1 MSFFGGF
8 TMRRARRGVLVVIA
22 IAVVGIASAG
32 AGKEA
37 CCKKK
42 AKVDSMVKEMAAARK
57 GQRQIEYLTKTY
69 GEFGIYEA
77 YRIQG
82 ALAKEVSKE
91 LGPVV
96 GYKVAY
102 ASKAAQEQFGVDEP
116 ASGPFFLL
124 QRAASGSRLEAGAFM
139 EIVLETEIAFT
150 IGKRIDKPVKDVG
163 EIKDY
168 VEWVHTAFDIG
179 DYRFVKGQTK
189 PTPADM
195 IASGVGAHFFVLGPG
210 VQPGK
215 VDVDA
220 VDLVLA
226 RNGEIV
232 ANSPATNVMGSPW
245 KSLQW
250 CANHIVKLGGTLEP
264 GMVVVSGTAAPAYKV
279 KGEKIKGNYTGECGA
294 LGKVALTIE

>member
-1 MSFFGGF
+1 
-8 TMRRARRGVLVVIA
+8 MRRARRIVLAVVG
-22 IAVVGIASAG
+22 IAVVGILSG
-32 AGKEA
+32 AVGKEA
-37 CCKKK
+37 CCKKG
-42 AKVDSMVKEMAAARK
+42 AKVDAMVKEMAAARVE
-57 GQRQIEYLTKTY
+57 QRQMEYLTKTY
-69 GEFGIYEA
+69 GAFGIDEA
-77 YRIQG
+77 YKIQL

-116 ASGPFFLL
+116 ASGPFFLA
-124 QRAASGSRLEAGAFM
+124 QRVSSRSSLPASAFM

-168 VEWVHTAFDIG
+168 VKWVHTAFDIG
-179 DYRFVKGQTK
+179 DYRFVKGETK
-189 PTPADM
+189 PTPSDM

-210 VQPGK
+210 VQPEK

-226 RNGEIV
+226 RNGELI
-232 ANSPATNVMGSPW
+232 ASSPATNVMGSPW
-245 KSLQW
+245 NAVVW

-279 KGEKIKGNYTGECGA
+279 KGEKIKGRYKGECGA
-294 LGKVALTIE
+294 LGKVMLTIE

>member
-1 MSFFGGF
+1 
-8 TMRRARRGVLVVIA
+8 MRRARRSILAVIA
-22 IAVVGIASAG
+22 IAVVSIASAV

-37 CCKKK
+37 CCKRN
-42 AKVDSMVKEMAAARK
+42 AKVGAMVKEMVAARAE
-57 GQRQIEYLTKTY
+57 QRQIEYLTKRY
-69 GEFGIYEA
+69 GEFGIDEA
-77 YRIQG
+77 YGIQL

-116 ASGPFFLL
+116 ASGPFFLA
-124 QRAASGSRLEAGAFM
+124 QRVSSRSSLPASAFM

-150 IGKRIDKPVKDVG
+150 IGKRIDKPVKDVE

-168 VEWVHTAFDIG
+168 VKWVHTAFDIG

-189 PTPADM
+189 PTPSDM

-210 VQPGK
+210 VRPGE

-226 RNGEIV
+226 RKGELI
-232 ANSPATNVMGSPW
+232 ASSPATNVMGSPW
-245 KSLQW
+245 NAVVW

-264 GMVVVSGTAAPAYKV
+264 GMV
-279 KGEKIKGNYTGECGA
+279 
-294 LGKVALTIE
+294 

>member
-1 MSFFGGF
+1 
-8 TMRRARRGVLVVIA
+8 MRRARRFIWAVAAVGVVSIVSG
-22 IAVVGIASAG
+22 V

-37 CCKKK
+37 CCKKD
-42 AKVDSMVKEMAAARK
+42 AKTNSMVKEMVAARE

-69 GEFGIYEA
+69 GGFGIDEA

-82 ALAKEVSKE
+82 ALANEVSKE

-124 QRAASGSRLEAGAFM
+124 QRVASGSKLEAGAFM
-139 EIVLETEIAFT
+139 EIVLETEVAFT
-150 IGKRIDKPVKDVG
+150 IGKRIERPVRGAGEMKDCV
-163 EIKDY
+163 K
-168 VEWVHTAFDIG
+168 WVHTAFDIG
-179 DYRFVKGQTK
+179 DYRFVKGETK

-210 VQPGK
+210 VQTGK

-226 RNGEIV
+226 RNGETV
-232 ANSPATNVMGSPW
+232 ASSPATNVMGSPW
-245 KSLQW
+245 KSLVW

-294 LGKVALTIE
+294 LGKVTLTIE

>member
-1 MSFFGGF
+1 
-8 TMRRARRGVLVVIA
+8 MRRARRIVLAVVG
-22 IAVVGIASAG
+22 IAVVGIASG
-32 AGKEA
+32 VVGKEA

-42 AKVDSMVKEMAAARK
+42 AKVDGMVKEMLAARK

-69 GEFGIYEA
+69 GEFGIDEA
-77 YRIQG
+77 YKIQL

-124 QRAASGSRLEAGAFM
+124 QRVSSGSSLPASAFM
-139 EIVLETEIAFT
+139 EVTLETEIAFT

-168 VEWVHTAFDIG
+168 VKWVHTAFDIG
-179 DYRFVKGQTK
+179 DYRFVKGETK

-210 VQPGK
+210 VRPEK

-226 RNGEIV
+226 RNGKVI
-232 ANSPATNVMGSPW
+232 AKSPATNVMGSPW
-245 KSLQW
+245 KSLVW

-279 KGEKIKGNYTGECGA
+279 KGEKIKGRYKGECGA
-294 LGKVALTIE
+294 LGKVRLRIE

>member
-1 MSFFGGF
+1 
-8 TMRRARRGVLVVIA
+8 MRRARRGVLAVIA
-22 IAVVGIASAG
+22 IAVVSIVSAA

-37 CCKKK
+37 CCKKD
-42 AKVDSMVKEMAAARK
+42 AKVDSMVKEMAAARE

-69 GEFGIYEA
+69 GEFGIDEA
-77 YRIQG
+77 YRIQA

-124 QRAASGSRLEAGAFM
+124 QRVASSSKLEAGAFM
-139 EIVLETEIAFT
+139 EIVLETEVAFT

-168 VEWVHTAFDIG
+168 VKWVHTAFDIG

-210 VQPGK
+210 VQPDK
-215 VDVDA
+215 VDVDG
-220 VDLVLA
+220 VDLVLE
-226 RNGEIV
+226 RNGELI
-232 ANSPATNVMGSPW
+232 ASSPATNVMGSPW
-245 KSLQW
+245 KSLHW

-264 GMVVVSGTAAPAYKV
+264 GTVVVSGTAAPAYKV

-294 LGKVALTIE
+294 LGKVTLTIE

>member
-1 MSFFGGF
+1 
-8 TMRRARRGVLVVIA
+8 MRRARRGILAVIA
-22 IAVVGIASAG
+22 IAVVSIASAG

-37 CCKKK
+37 CCKKS
-42 AKVDSMVKEMAAARK
+42 AKVEAMVKEMAAARK

-69 GEFGIYEA
+69 GGFGIDEA
-77 YRIQG
+77 YKIQG

-124 QRAASGSRLEAGAFM
+124 QRVASRSSLPASTFM
-139 EIVLETEIAFT
+139 EIVLETEVAFT
-150 IGKRIDKPVKDVG
+150 IGERIDRPVRDAG
-163 EIKDY
+163 EMKGY
-168 VEWVHTAFDIG
+168 VKWVHTAFDIG
-179 DYRFVKGQTK
+179 DYRFVKGETK

-195 IASGVGAHFFVLGPG
+195 IASGVGAHFCVLGPG

-226 RNGEIV
+226 RNGKTI
-232 ANSPATNVMGSPW
+232 ASSPATNVMGSPW
-245 KSLQW
+245 NALVW

-294 LGKVALTIE
+294 LGKVTLTIE

>member
-1 MSFFGGF
+1 MSL
-8 TMRRARRGVLVVIA
+8 M
-22 IAVVGIASAG
+22 

-37 CCKKK
+37 WSKTD
-42 AKVDSMVKEMAAARK
+42 AKVDAMVKQMVAARAE
-57 GQRQIEYLTKTY
+57 QRQTEYLTKTY
-69 GEFGIYEA
+69 GEFGIDEA
-77 YRIQG
+77 YKIQL

-116 ASGPFFLL
+116 ASGPFFLA
-124 QRAASGSRLEAGAFM
+124 QRVSSRSRLEASEFM
-139 EIVLETEIAFT
+139 EIVLETEVAFT

-163 EIKDY
+163 EMKGY
-168 VEWVHTAFDIG
+168 VKWVHTAFDIG
-179 DYRFVKGQTK
+179 DYRFVKGETK

-195 IASGVGAHFFVLGPG
+195 IASGVGAHFFVLGPAAR
-210 VQPGK
+210 PGE

-220 VDLVLA
+220 VNLVLE
-226 RNGEIV
+226 RNGEKI
-232 ANSPATNVMGSPW
+232 ASSPATNVMGSPW
-245 KSLQW
+245 KSLLW

-279 KGEKIKGNYTGECGA
+279 KGEKIKGRYRGECGA
-294 LGKVALTIE
+294 LGKVALMIE